1 MSEMPRVETMR
12 QAITTDA
19 AASQTDT
26 AAPPRRG
33 RMILRRAVIGA
44 ALLAG
49 TALAGVYGHDYWT
62 VGRFQVSTDDAYVK
76 ADYTTVAPKVPG
88 YLSEVLVEDNQTV
101 QAGQVLA
108 RIDDRDL
115 RTSLEQAHAD
125 VAAAVAT
132 VHNLE
137 ARISLQG
144 AEIVQAQAAIEA
156 SEARLGFAKED
167 AERYRAL
174 ATTGAGTVQRTQQT
188 GSARDQA
195 AAQLRHDQAA
205 LLSAERQVPVLVTLR
220 DQALAQAEHSRAVER
235 QAELNLSYATITA
248 AVDGTVGARSLRVGQ
263 YVAPG
268 TQLMAVVPLH
278 ATYVV
283 ANYKETQLS
292 HVHVG
297 QKVSL
302 RVDGLPGK
310 TLQGR
315 VDSVSPASGLEFAL
329 LPPDNATGN
338 FTKIVQRIPVRI
350 SIEPSNATGLLR
362 AGMSVEPAI
371 DTRPAAASSA
381 AASSTPAG

>member
-12 QAITTDA
+12 QAIATDA
-19 AASQTDT
+19 VASAADT
-26 AAPPRRG
+26 APPRR
-33 RMILRRAVIGA
+33 RLTVRRAVIGLA
-44 ALLAG
+44 PLAG
-49 TALAGVYGHDYWT
+49 TALAGTYGHDYWT
-62 VGRFQVSTDDAYVK
+62 TGRFLVSTDDAYVK

-88 YLSEVLVEDNQTV
+88 YLSAVLVEDNQTV

-108 RIDDRDL
+108 KIDNRDL
-115 RTSLEQAHAD
+115 RTNLEQAHAD

-132 VHNLE
+132 VHNFE
-137 ARISLQG
+137 ARINLQA

-188 GSARDQA
+188 GSVRDQA

-283 ANYKETQLS
+283 ANYKETQLAR
-292 HVHVG
+292 VQVG
-297 QKVSL
+297 QTVSL
-302 RVDGLPGK
+302 RVDGLPGRI
-310 TLQGR
+310 LQGR
-315 VDSVSPASGLEFAL
+315 VDSISPASGLEFAL

-350 SIEPSNATGLLR
+350 SIDPASAVGLLR

-371 DTRPAAASSA
+371 DTRPAPATSV

>member
-12 QAITTDA
+12 AAITTDA
-19 AASQTDT
+19 ASSQADT
-26 AAPPRRG
+26 APPRR
-33 RMILRRAVIGA
+33 RLTIRRALIGV

-49 TALAGVYGHDYWT
+49 TALAGSYGHDYWT
-62 VGRFQVSTDDAYVK
+62 HGRFMVSTDDAYVK

-88 YLSEVLVEDNQTV
+88 YLAAVLVEDNQTV
-101 QAGQVLA
+101 QAGQVVA

-125 VAAAVAT
+125 VAAADAT
-132 VHNLE
+132 VHNLQ

-220 DQALAQAEHSRAVER
+220 EQALAQAEHSRAVER

-248 AVDGTVGARSLRVGQ
+248 AVDGTIGARSLRVGQ

-283 ANYKETQLS
+283 ANYKETQLAR
-292 HVHVG
+292 VQVG
-297 QKVSL
+297 QSVSL
-302 RVDGLPGK
+302 RVDGLPGQM
-310 TLQGR
+310 LQGH

-350 SIEPSNATGLLR
+350 SIDRSSSAALLR

-371 DTRPAAASSA
+371 DTRPVPASSV

>member
-12 QAITTDA
+12 AAITTDA
-19 AASQTDT
+19 ASSQADT
-26 AAPPRRG
+26 APPRR
-33 RMILRRAVIGA
+33 RLTVRRALIGV

-49 TALAGVYGHDYWT
+49 TALAGSYGHDYWT
-62 VGRFQVSTDDAYVK
+62 HGRFMVSTDDAYVK

-88 YLSEVLVEDNQTV
+88 YLAAVLVEDNQTV
-101 QAGQVLA
+101 QAGQVVA

-125 VAAAVAT
+125 VAAADAT
-132 VHNLE
+132 VHNLQ

-220 DQALAQAEHSRAVER
+220 EQALAQAEHSRAVER

-248 AVDGTVGARSLRVGQ
+248 AVDGTIGARSLRVGQ

-283 ANYKETQLS
+283 ANYKETQLAR
-292 HVHVG
+292 VQVG
-297 QKVSL
+297 QSVSL
-302 RVDGLPGK
+302 RVDGLPGQM
-310 TLQGR
+310 LQGH

-350 SIEPSNATGLLR
+350 SIDRSSSAALLR

-371 DTRPAAASSA
+371 DTRPVPASSV
-381 AASSTPAG
+381 AASSTPAE

>member
-1 MSEMPRVETMR
+1 MSEMPRVDTMR
-12 QAITTDA
+12 QAIATDA
-19 AASQTDT
+19 VASHADT
-26 AAPPRRG
+26 APPRR
-33 RMILRRAVIGA
+33 RLTVRRAVIGV

-49 TALAGVYGHDYWT
+49 TALAGTYGHDYWT
-62 VGRFQVSTDDAYVK
+62 NGRFVVSTDDAYVK

-88 YLSEVLVEDNQTV
+88 YLSAVLVEDNQTV

-115 RTSLEQAHAD
+115 RANLDQAHAD

-132 VHNLE
+132 VRNLE

-144 AEIVQAQAAIEA
+144 AEIIQAQAAIEA

-174 ATTGAGTVQRTQQT
+174 ATTGAGTVQRTQQS

-205 LLSAERQVPVLVTLR
+205 LLAAERQVPVLVTLR

-268 TQLMAVVPLH
+268 TQLMAVVPLN

-283 ANYKETQLS
+283 ANYKETQLAR
-292 HVHVG
+292 VRVG

-302 RVDGLPGK
+302 RVDGLPGT

-350 SIEPSNATGLLR
+350 SIDPVSSSGLLR

-371 DTRPAAASSA
+371 DTRPAAP
-381 AASSTPAG
+381 SSTPAG

>member
-1 MSEMPRVETMR
+1 MSEMPRVDTMR
-12 QAITTDA
+12 QAIGTDA
-19 AASQTDT
+19 IPSSTDT
-26 AAPPRRG
+26 AVARHRPT
-33 RMILRRAVIGA
+33 LRRTVMAA

-49 TALAGVYGHDYWT
+49 TALAGYYGHDYWT
-62 VGRFQVSTDDAYVK
+62 NGRFLVSTDDAYVK
-76 ADYTTVAPKVPG
+76 ADYTTVAPKVAG
-88 YLSEVLVEDNQTV
+88 YLSAVLVEDNQTV

-115 RTSLEQAHAD
+115 RTSLDQAHAD

-132 VHNLE
+132 VRNLE
-137 ARISLQG
+137 ARISLQS
-144 AEIVQAQAAIEA
+144 AEIAQTQAAIEA
-156 SEARLGFAKED
+156 SEARLGFAQMD
-167 AERYRAL
+167 AERYSAL

-188 GSARDQA
+188 SSARDQA

-220 DQALAQAEHSRAVER
+220 DQAMAQAEHSRAVER

-283 ANYKETQLS
+283 ANYKETQLAE
-292 HVHVG
+292 VRVG
-297 QKVSL
+297 QKVLL
-302 RVDGLPGK
+302 RVDGLPGRR
-310 TLQGR
+310 LEGR

-350 SIEPSNATGLLR
+350 SIDASAAYGLLR

-371 DTRPAAASSA
+371 DTRSGAPASA

>member
-12 QAITTDA
+12 AAITTDA
-19 AASQTDT
+19 ASSQADT
-26 AAPPRRG
+26 APPRR
-33 RMILRRAVIGA
+33 RLTIRRALIGV

-49 TALAGVYGHDYWT
+49 TALAGSYGHDYWT
-62 VGRFQVSTDDAYVK
+62 HGRFMVSTDDAYVK

-88 YLSEVLVEDNQTV
+88 YLTAVLVEDNQTV

-125 VAAAVAT
+125 VAAADAT
-132 VHNLE
+132 VHNLQ

-156 SEARLGFAKED
+156 AAARLGFAQED

-220 DQALAQAEHSRAVER
+220 EQALAQADHSRAVER

-248 AVDGTVGARSLRVGQ
+248 AVDGTIGARTLRVGQ

-283 ANYKETQLS
+283 ANYKETQLAR
-292 HVHVG
+292 VQVG
-297 QKVSL
+297 QSVSL
-302 RVDGLPGK
+302 RVDGLPGQM
-310 TLQGR
+310 LQGR

-350 SIEPSNATGLLR
+350 SIDHSSSANLLR

-371 DTRPAAASSA
+371 DTRPVPALSVAV
-381 AASSTPAG
+381 SSTPAG

>member
-12 QAITTDA
+12 AAITTDA
-19 AASQTDT
+19 ASSQADT
-26 AAPPRRG
+26 APPRR
-33 RMILRRAVIGA
+33 RLAIRRALIGV

-49 TALAGVYGHDYWT
+49 TALAGSYGHDYWT
-62 VGRFQVSTDDAYVK
+62 HGRFMVSTDDAYVK

-88 YLSEVLVEDNQTV
+88 YLAAVLVEDNQTV
-101 QAGQVLA
+101 QAGQVVA

-125 VAAAVAT
+125 VAAADAT
-132 VHNLE
+132 VHNLQ

-220 DQALAQAEHSRAVER
+220 EQAMAQAEHSRAVER

-248 AVDGTVGARSLRVGQ
+248 AVDGTIGARSLRVGQ
-263 YVAPG
+263 YVSPG

-283 ANYKETQLS
+283 ANYKETQLAR
-292 HVHVG
+292 VQVG
-297 QKVSL
+297 QSVSL
-302 RVDGLPGK
+302 RVDGLPGQM
-310 TLQGR
+310 LQGH

-350 SIEPSNATGLLR
+350 SIDRSSSAALLR

-371 DTRPAAASSA
+371 DTRPVPASSV

>member
-12 QAITTDA
+12 QAITPDA
-19 AASQTDT
+19 AASHADA
-26 AAPPRRG
+26 AAPTRRG
-33 RMILRRAVIGA
+33 RLMLRRAVIGA

-49 TALAGVYGHDYWT
+49 TALAGVYGHHYWT
-62 VGRFQVSTDDAYVK
+62 VGRFQISTDDAYVK

-88 YLSEVLVEDNQTV
+88 YLSAVLVEDNQTV

-132 VHNLE
+132 VHNFE
-137 ARISLQG
+137 ARISLQAAG
-144 AEIVQAQAAIEA
+144 IVQAQAAIEA

-283 ANYKETQLS
+283 ANYKETQLAR
-292 HVHVG
+292 VQVG

-350 SIEPSNATGLLR
+350 SIDPSVSVGMLR

-371 DTRPAAASSA
+371 DTRPAPASSA
-381 AASSTPAG
+381 ASSSTPAG